1 MGGISK
7 TLRFV
12 LLGDDKTATK
22 ALKGVGSGFRNAFKD
37 AKGFAGK
44 SKMIGGALLG
54 IGIAAVAAGA
64 AIAVKFGK
72 DSVNTFKR
80 VAGETRSLSRITG
93 LTAEESSRLGFAF
106 KRTGIDAATGAKS
119 MGIFAKN
126 VVAMS
131 QKDAAAKVKAQA
143 HADAIRAQIKA
154 LEAAGPK
161 TSGYADKMDKLKG
174 DLATA
179 TAASHLNAS
188 ALGALGVK
196 YTDAH
201 GKLLPMKDL
210 LPQIA
215 DKFASMPDG
224 AEKSAAAM
232 KLFGKGGLAMLP
244 FLNKGAA
251 GLKELG
257 IQSDKTGNTMSGKQL
272 DALKKN
278 KEEQRKFDAAMQGL
292 SVTLGSMLLPLL
304 TQGAEFFN
312 SVFVPAI
319 QNVTQFV
326 KDNQGAFDGLG
337 NMMRWFWN
345 SVLLP
350 VLKFWIS
357 ANAQTAKGIGV
368 ILEATGKLTGNK
380 DLEAFGK
387 GIQNAADAT
396 TNWANSLQGIPDPKP
411 VVLDAKTPG
420 VEKVKG
426 LDTQIKKLH
435 DKIVTAKANGVGGQK
450 LQDMRDKL
458 AALRDKRVEVTAN
471 VKKTGVSTIKLKDI
485 GAGGLKIS
493 AYRGGGRP
501 PVGQIAQ
508 FHKDEF
514 WVPDTMGTVISQA
527 RSRQMSGSGPSVV
540 SGGGRGS
547 VIVQQFFNV
556 PPNADLAAI
565 GRVNR
570 DSLLALKGLLGGRG
584 LGLG

>member
-1 MGGISK
+1 MADISK
-7 TLRFV
+7 SIRFV
-12 LLGDDKTATK
+12 LLGEDKGATG
-22 ALKGVGSGFRNAFKD
+22 ALKKVGSGFRGAMKD
-37 AKGFAGK
+37 AEGFKGKAKLAGG
-44 SKMIGGALLG
+44 MIAG
-54 IGIAAVAAGA
+54 IGAAAVVAGA

-72 DSVNTFKR
+72 QSIDTFKR
-80 VAGETRSLSRITG
+80 VGGETRTLSRVTG
-93 LTAEESSRLGFAF
+93 MGAEDASRLGFAF
-106 KRTGIDAATGAKS
+106 KMTGIDAATGAKS